1 VRGGLQKFDPES
13 QASVSSALEIRMKQ
27 TERRGDLLISVEV
40 APLSALSRSAPERIK
55 IFFDA
60 HRFIIP
66 FRTRRFRA
74 LLHSCGKEPSHAVR
88 DSRFPQS
95 TTSCAR
101 RERFVRSR
109 VGEVGASVWRTKME
123 IYAHM
128 EVVDTNDQHVGTVET
143 VEGDRI
149 KLMNDDALD
158 PKQLYIDKSRV
169 AKVDANKVYL
179 SQHVSAITTR
189 AFLSSE

>member
-1 VRGGLQKFDPES
+1 
-13 QASVSSALEIRMKQ
+13 
-27 TERRGDLLISVEV
+27 
-40 APLSALSRSAPERIK
+40 
-55 IFFDA
+55 
-60 HRFIIP
+60 
-66 FRTRRFRA
+66 
-74 LLHSCGKEPSHAVR
+74 
-88 DSRFPQS
+88 
-95 TTSCAR
+95 
-101 RERFVRSR
+101 
-109 VGEVGASVWRTKME
+109 ME

-149 KLMNDDALD
+149 KLMNDDTLD

>member
-1 VRGGLQKFDPES
+1 
-13 QASVSSALEIRMKQ
+13 
-27 TERRGDLLISVEV
+27 
-40 APLSALSRSAPERIK
+40 
-55 IFFDA
+55 
-60 HRFIIP
+60 
-66 FRTRRFRA
+66 
-74 LLHSCGKEPSHAVR
+74 
-88 DSRFPQS
+88 
-95 TTSCAR
+95 
-101 RERFVRSR
+101 
-109 VGEVGASVWRTKME
+109 ME

-179 SQHVSAITTR
+179 SQHVSEITTR